1 MKPAAYFI
9 GIGGIGMSALAR
21 YYHAKGAAVSGY
33 DRTATPLTQ
42 ALQDEGMTVVFQD
55 TVAALPLSLAELPQ
69 VDLDVI
75 YTPAVPDNHPQLQ
88 WFRDQGYTVRKRA
101 AALAEIV
108 NTGTGLAV
116 AGTHGKTTTSSMLA
130 YLLKASGTGCNAF
143 LGGIASNYGT
153 NTLTDPG
160 SDLMVVEADEYDRSF
175 LTLHPTRAA
184 LTSMDPDHLDIYQDP
199 DHMDRG
205 FIAFLRQVNHTLVHE
220 DLHDRL
226 VELGYSA
233 QQTYGE
239 GHTATYR
246 ATDIR
251 ITDGHQVFDLHTP
264 AGRVSCLKLAMP
276 GRHNLHNAVAA
287 IALALESGVPAERI
301 QQVLPGFRGVKRR
314 FEKILE
320 RPVVVIDDY
329 AHHPT
334 ELNAAIDAAREM
346 YPGKTLHGI
355 FQPHL
360 FTRTRDF
367 ADGFGKS
374 LGKLDKA
381 YLLPIYPAREEPLPG
396 VDSQWLLD
404 KITNTPA
411 QVVQKTDFLACLR
424 DDLPDVLLILGA
436 GDIDQLVAPVKQA
449 LQS

>member
-9 GIGGIGMSALAR
+9 GIGGIGMSARPVLPR
-21 YYHAKGAAVSGY
+21 KRRCRIWIRPH
-33 DRTATPLTQ
+33 RHPLDPSP
-42 ALQDEGMTVVFQD
+42 ADEGMTVVFQD

-88 WFRDQGYTVRKRA
+88 WFRAQGYTVRKRA

-130 YLLKASGTGCNAF
+130 YLLKASGAGCNAF

-233 QQTYGE
+233 RPMVKDPQPP
-239 GHTATYR
+239 TAQPTS
-246 ATDIR
+246 ASPT
-251 ITDGHQVFDLHTP
+251 
-264 AGRVSCLKLAMP
+264 
-276 GRHNLHNAVAA
+276 A
-287 IALALESGVPAERI
+287 I
-301 QQVLPGFRGVKRR
+301 
-314 FEKILE
+314 
-320 RPVVVIDDY
+320 
-329 AHHPT
+329 
-334 ELNAAIDAAREM
+334 
-346 YPGKTLHGI
+346 
-355 FQPHL
+355 
-360 FTRTRDF
+360 
-367 ADGFGKS
+367 KS
-374 LGKLDKA
+374 LTCTP
-381 YLLPIYPAREEPLPG
+381 LLAGYP
-396 VDSQWLLD
+396 V
-404 KITNTPA
+404 
-411 QVVQKTDFLACLR
+411 
-424 DDLPDVLLILGA
+424 
-436 GDIDQLVAPVKQA
+436 
-449 LQS
+449 